1 MTFMVFP
8 LQPQEPI
15 TLEGCNTT
23 KGCFRYPPDCYT
35 ISTCSY
41 FLSWTVEG
49 GRNKFEMAGDVGTYV
64 AFGFSKS
71 GFMVSSVNPS
81 FTKRGLQQPQNS
93 FCPVRKKRAAKG

>member
-1 MTFMVFP
+1 M
-8 LQPQEPI
+8 QPQEPI

-35 ISTCSY
+35 VSACSY

-64 AFGFSKS
+64 AVGFSKS
-71 GFMVSSVNPS
+71 GAMVSSIERLKKWLSTSSVQITS
-81 FTKRGLQQPQNS
+81 STSQQ
-93 FCPVRKKRAAKG
+93 CY